1 MVGIKQQS
9 VCLQNESNNYSYDVN
24 LRNTKAIMSP
34 LLFYGLNLNETF
46 LAKNLKNIHLTYHR
60 ILPSRQNVF
69 REKDLKNVKY
79 IFCYYCE
86 SCIVKLIMNKHIH
99 KCMKIHEFTLCKVV
113 KKRMRFLFI
122 VNPINVNVPV
132 TNLCSFLILN

>member
-9 VCLQNESNNYSYDVN
+9 VCFQNESNNYSYEVN
-24 LRNTKAIMSP
+24 LRTTKAIMSL

-46 LAKNLKNIHLTYHR
+46 FSKNHKNIHLTYHQ

-69 REKDLKNVKY
+69 REKEDLKNVKY
-79 IFCYYCE
+79 FFCYY

-113 KKRMRFLFI
+113 KKPMRYLFI
-122 VNPINVNVPV
+122 VNPINVNVTV
-132 TNLCSFLILN
+132 TNLCSF